1 MEKGATR
8 LFETRRL
15 NATLEKQEKEKREKD
30 AKENP
35 MAALEKRTQ
44 DSQREMLLLENLAEL
59 TEERKQKLKITDDIM
74 LKNIQKSAEERQNI
88 DEEILTKLAREIIRK
103 ESRLNEDDE
112 PEIKPQK
119 R

>member
-15 NATLEKQEKEKREKD
+15 NATLEKQEKDAREKH

-35 MAALEKRTQ
+35 MAALEKRTE
-44 DSQREMLLLENLAEL
+44 DSLKEMLLLENLAEL
-59 TEERKQKLKITDDIM
+59 TEERKQKIKITDDFM
-74 LKNIQKSAEERQNI
+74 LRSIEKSGEERAQI
-88 DEEILTKLAREIIRK
+88 EEEILRKYAREIMRK
-103 ESRLNEDDE
+103 ESRIDEDDE
-112 PEIKPQK
+112 EEPTRK